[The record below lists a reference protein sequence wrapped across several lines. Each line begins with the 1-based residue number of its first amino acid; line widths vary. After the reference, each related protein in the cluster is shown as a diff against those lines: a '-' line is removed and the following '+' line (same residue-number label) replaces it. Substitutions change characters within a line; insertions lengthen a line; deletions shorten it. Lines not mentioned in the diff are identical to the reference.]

1 MSQISEKQKKK
12 VSGVALDPEV
22 IEYLDSLAAKQDRS
36 RSWIV
41 NSLAKDHAMQNGVK
55 LGQLRAS

>member
-1 MSQISEKQKKK
+1 
-12 VSGVALDPEV
+12 VALDPEV

-41 NSLAKDHAMQNGVK
+41 NNLAKDHAQQNGVK